1 MRFPLAKKLIIS
13 EEINRML
20 MKSLYPLRFKSIFK
34 DKIWGGQ
41 RIKSVMGLDFS
52 PLQNCGEAW
61 VLSGIENEQSVVTN
75 GFLAENELN
84 ELVEI
89 YMGDLVGEKNFEEF
103 GNQFPI
109 LVKLIDTNDW
119 LSIQVHPDDKLAEKR
134 GLARGKT
141 EMWYLLD
148 AERDAEIVLGF
159 KEEIDRK
166 KYQNLLETKNL
177 KSALNIE
184 NVKAGD
190 VFYVPAGRVHALGPG
205 MLLAEIQQTSD
216 TTYRIYDWDRIDVDG
231 TMRELHVDEALD
243 AIDFKVQKDYR
254 TSHKV
259 EKNKT
264 SELVKS
270 KYFTT
275 NLLELD
281 VPLQKDYVALDSFV
295 IYLCVEGAY
304 ALLYGDE
311 KVTAQKGETILIP
324 ATMNEVKIIPAP
336 NVKILEVYIA

>member
-1 MRFPLAKKLIIS
+1 
-13 EEINRML
+13 
-20 MKSLYPLRFKSIFK
+20 
-34 DKIWGGQ
+34 
-41 RIKSVMGLDFS
+41 MGMDYS

-61 VLSGIENEQSVVTN
+61 VLSGVETEQSIVSN
-75 GFLAENELN
+75 GFLADNELN

-109 LVKLIDTNDW
+109 LVKIIDTNDW

-134 GLARGKT
+134 GLLRGKT

-148 AERDAEIVLGF
+148 AEKDAEIILGF
-159 KEEIDRK
+159 NQVINKD

-177 KSALNIE
+177 KSVLNVE
-184 NVKAGD
+184 KVKAGD

-231 TMRELHVDEALD
+231 TMRELHIEEALD
-243 AIDFKVQKDYR
+243 AIDFKVEKEYK
-254 TSHKV
+254 TKYEV

-264 SELVKS
+264 SELIKT
-270 KYFTT
+270 KFFKT
-275 NLLELD
+275 NLIDLD
-281 VPLQKDYVALDSFV
+281 VPLKKDYVALDSFV

-304 ALLYGDE
+304 ALLFGDE
-311 KVTAQKGETILIP
+311 KLTAQKGETILIP
-324 ATMNEVKIIPAP
+324 ATMNEVQIIPAP
-336 NVKILEVYIA
+336 NAKILEVFIA

>member
-1 MRFPLAKKLIIS
+1 
-13 EEINRML
+13 
-20 MKSLYPLRFKSIFK
+20 MKSLYPLKFNSIFK

-41 RIKSVMGLDFS
+41 RIKTVMGMDFS

-61 VLSGIENEQSVVTN
+61 VLSGVEDEQSVVSN

-109 LVKLIDTNDW
+109 LVKIIDTNDW

-134 GLARGKT
+134 GLPRGKT

-148 AERDAEIVLGF
+148 AEKDAEIILGF
-159 KEEIDRK
+159 NQQINKD
-166 KYQNLLETKNL
+166 KYQSLIETKNL
-177 KSALNIE
+177 KSVLNAE
-184 NVKAGD
+184 KVKAGD

-231 TMRELHVDEALD
+231 TMRELHIEEALD
-243 AIDFKVQKDYR
+243 AIDFKVEKDYK
-254 TSHKV
+254 TKYEV

-264 SELVKS
+264 SELVKTRF
-270 KYFTT
+270 FTT
-275 NLLELD
+275 NLIDLD
-281 VPLQKDYVALDSFV
+281 VPLKKDYVALDSFV

-304 ALLYGDE
+304 ALLFGDE
-311 KVTAQKGETILIP
+311 KLTTQRGETILIP
-324 ATMNEVKIIPAP
+324 ATMNEVQIIPAP
-336 NVKILEVYIA
+336 NAKILEVYIA